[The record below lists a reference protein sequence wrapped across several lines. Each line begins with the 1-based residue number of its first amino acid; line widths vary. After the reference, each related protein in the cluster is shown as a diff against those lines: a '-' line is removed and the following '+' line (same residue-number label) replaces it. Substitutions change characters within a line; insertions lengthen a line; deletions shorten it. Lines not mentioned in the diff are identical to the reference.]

1 MPVHLVPEADE
12 EDYREIVQK
21 RNDWFYS
28 LSNPQ
33 KQEKLFELEMLLK
46 ALDRFFNLANQPISD
61 KNNIVSRDFKS
72 ELVMV
77 KNAVTRVV
85 KLTRGLLSDDDNK
98 ALQFRSYVENR
109 LMNDYQRAKRIH
121 RALLQRTP
129 EESLYV
135 LCKAFINYQEVL
147 QAVVAQQ
154 QGSYFLFY
162 HLEQLISREITG
174 NRFFNPFRAAGFA
187 PHYDVIKN
195 RNIIRVVRKIYDP
208 VLRKHISVVFLML
221 FKLLHYFAYVDPEKK
236 GLEELKDSL
245 LIFALVHSEVM
256 LLLELL
262 DNEVPAV
269 VKSRE
274 DLEDDKKEALLG
286 HFDSLVFQLK
296 MEFQKIYEF
305 ELHEAGHSKEIT
317 PLRVGI
323 SRSKGILTTI
333 FKQGIVQLVQ
343 VFEPSFEG
351 KDLFPDFISRLEESL
366 KLRKD
371 IWLFHKVLENAESV
385 IESSGYKGDTVPVF
399 EAVKTLRNFIFYYQ
413 NISFQFVR
421 CYDREEFQ
429 KFFNDV
435 DGFDMKAVY
444 EPARLQEFHRKLHA
458 FKMFLETTLANVN
471 NRAELRDIPFGTE
484 EGEKLLSQF
493 LA

>member
-1 MPVHLVPEADE
+1 MPVHLVPNGSE
-12 EDYREIVQK
+12 EDYREIVRQ

-28 LSNPQ
+28 LSSPQ

-46 ALDRFFNLANQPISD
+46 ALDRFFNLSNQPISD
-61 KNNIVSRDFKS
+61 RNNIVSRDFKN
-72 ELVMV
+72 ELKMV
-77 KNAVTRVV
+77 HNAVSRVV
-85 KLTRGLLSDDDNK
+85 KLTRGLLSDDDNR

-109 LMNDYQRAKRIH
+109 LMNDYQRAKRIQ
-121 RALLQRTP
+121 RALLQRNP

-135 LCKAFINYQEVL
+135 LCKAFINFQEVL
-147 QAVVAQQ
+147 HAVVSQEQ
-154 QGSYFLFY
+154 SSYFLFY

-195 RNIIRVVRKIYDP
+195 RSFIRVVRNIHDSL
-208 VLRKHISVVFLML
+208 LRKNLSVIFLIL

-236 GLEELKDSL
+236 SLEELKDSL
-245 LIFALVHSEVM
+245 LIFALVHSEIM
-256 LLLELL
+256 LLIELL
-262 DNEVPAV
+262 ESELPQV

-274 DLEDDKKEALLG
+274 YLVPEKKEALLG
-286 HFDSLVFQLK
+286 HFDSLVFQLR
-296 MEFQKIYEF
+296 MEFKKIFEF
-305 ELHEAGHSKEIT
+305 ELREAGQAEEIT

-323 SRSKGILTTI
+323 SRSKGILTNI
-333 FKQGIVQLVQ
+333 FKQGVVHLVQ
-343 VFEPSFEG
+343 VFDPGFQG
-351 KDLFPDFISRLEESL
+351 KDVFPDFISRLEESL

-385 IESSGYKGDTVPVF
+385 IESSGYKGESVPVM
-399 EAVKTLRNFIFYYQ
+399 EAIKTLRNFIFYYQ

-429 KFFNDV
+429 KFFDEVDV
-435 DGFDMKAVY
+435 FDMSHVY
-444 EPARLQEFHRKLHA
+444 DPPRLQDFHRKLHA

-471 NRAELRDIPFGTE
+471 NREELRDIPFGTE